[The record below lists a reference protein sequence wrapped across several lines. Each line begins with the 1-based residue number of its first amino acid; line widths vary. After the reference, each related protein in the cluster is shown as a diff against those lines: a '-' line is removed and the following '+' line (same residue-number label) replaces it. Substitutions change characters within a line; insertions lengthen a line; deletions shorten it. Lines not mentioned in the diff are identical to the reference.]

1 MTLTAS
7 AFSLGL
13 AGLAIGSAAL
23 ATKRQVVRREAAAEA
38 AYPPAGLLLKAN
50 GLTVHAE
57 VAGSGPD
64 LVLIHGA
71 NGCTRDFT
79 FALMD
84 RLRDRYRVVAL
95 DRPGLGWS
103 QDAGAAGVSPLVQ
116 ADILRRACTEL
127 GVTRPIVLGQSY
139 GGSVAMAWALRD
151 PATAALVIVAGA
163 TMPWPGKLGLTYRL
177 TAHPLAAAALMPL
190 ASAWIP
196 DAQIDRTLTAIFA
209 PDPVPPGYADHVG
222 TALALRRGSLVAN
235 ARQVNGLK
243 PNVQAMAQDYPRLM
257 LPVEIVHGTADT
269 IVPARVH
276 ALPLAQCLPEARL
289 TLIEGAG
296 HMPHH
301 THPEAVIAAIDRA
314 RLRTGL

>member
-1 MTLTAS
+1 MTWPKLAV
-7 AFSLGL
+7 SLGL
-13 AGLAIGSAAL
+13 AALAVGGAAL
-23 ATKRQVVRREAAAEA
+23 TTARRAARREAAAEA
-38 AYPPAGLLLKAN
+38 AFPATGRLIEA
-50 GLTVHAE
+50 GDLTVHAE

-79 FALMD
+79 FALVD
-84 RLRDRYRVVAL
+84 RLRDRFRVVAL

-103 QDAGAAGVSPLVQ
+103 QDAGARGVSPLMQ
-116 ADILRRACTEL
+116 ADILRRACARL

-139 GGSVAMAWALRD
+139 GGSVAMAWALDD
-151 PATAALVIVAGA
+151 PSTAALVIVSGA
-163 TMPWPGKLGLTYRL
+163 TMPWPGGLGLTYRL
-177 TAHPLAAAALMPL
+177 TAHPLAAAALVPL
-190 ASAWIP
+190 ATAWVTE
-196 DAQIDRTLTAIFA
+196 AQIDRTLTAIFA

-222 TALALRRGSLVAN
+222 TALALRRGSLKAN

-243 PNVQAMAQDYPRLM
+243 PHIEAMAPDYPRLT

-269 IVPARVH
+269 IVPAAIH
-276 ALPLAQCLPEARL
+276 ALPLSRRLPNADL
-289 TLIEGAG
+289 TLIDGAG

-314 RLRTGL
+314 RLRAGL

>member
-1 MTLTAS
+1 MILTAS

-13 AGLAIGSAAL
+13 AGLAVGGAAL
-23 ATKRQVVRREAAAEA
+23 ATERRAARREAAAEA
-38 AYPPAGLLLKAN
+38 ACPATGVLVKAN

-57 VAGSGPD
+57 VAGNGPD

-71 NGCTRDFT
+71 NGCARDFT

-84 RLRDRYRVVAL
+84 RLRDRFRVVAL

-103 QDAGAAGVSPLVQ
+103 QDAGVAAISPRVQ
-116 ADILRRACTEL
+116 TDILRAACTSL

-139 GGSVAMAWALRD
+139 GGSVAMAWALCD
-151 PATAALVIVAGA
+151 PAPSALVIVAGA
-163 TMPWPGKLGLTYRL
+163 TMPWQGKLGLTYRL
-177 TAHPLAAAALMPL
+177 TAHPAAAAALVPL
-190 ASAWIP
+190 ATAWVT
-196 DAQIDRTLTAIFA
+196 DARVHRTLTAIFA
-209 PDPVPPGYADHVG
+209 PDPVPPGYAEHVG
-222 TALALRRGSLVAN
+222 TALALRRGSLRAN
-235 ARQVNGLK
+235 ARQLNGLK
-243 PNVQAMAQDYPRLM
+243 AHLEGMAQHYPHLT

-269 IVPARVH
+269 IVPAAVH
-276 ALPLAQCLPEARL
+276 ALPLSRLLPDARL

-314 RLRTGL
+314 GLRAGQ